1 MFEFFKLCFIL
12 NFKFRNSLM
21 FVLLSEKGL
30 IVAGAILNVFAT
42 IGFYLFFALSVFF
55 LCGLYSEKSLATGA
69 VVTSFLAG
77 G

>member
-1 MFEFFKLCFIL
+1 MCFIL